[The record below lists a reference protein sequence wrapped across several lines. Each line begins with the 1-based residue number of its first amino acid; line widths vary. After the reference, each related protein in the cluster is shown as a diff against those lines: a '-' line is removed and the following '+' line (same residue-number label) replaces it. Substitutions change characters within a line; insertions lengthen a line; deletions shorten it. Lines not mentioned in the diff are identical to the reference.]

1 MEQIKH
7 LTINNF
13 DYNLP
18 EHFIAKYPLN
28 KRDNSKLLVYNKGLI
43 SESVF
48 NKIDQFLPSNSLLVS
63 NNTKVIQ
70 ARLNFFKSTG
80 AHIEVFCLEPYSPTD
95 YQQIFTQTKSC
106 QWQCIVGNQK
116 KWKQGKLTHN
126 IETQNGLITLSATRI
141 GETNT
146 AHIIEFEWDNANIC
160 FGQILDLMGK
170 IPIPPYLNRQTE
182 PDDTQNYQTVYSKI
196 KGSVAAPTAGL
207 HFTPSVIG
215 NLKLQGINMHEIT
228 LHVGAGT
235 FKPVQS
241 VNVSQ
246 HQMHH
251 EQIILTKN
259 SIPELIKNIGNITA
273 VGTTTVRTL
282 ESIYWLGVKIL
293 SGYNNNNELILEQW
307 EPYSLKQNINV
318 ADALNALQNYIVNN
332 SANYIKAST
341 GIMIVPGYKFKTISR
356 LITNFHQPKS
366 TLLLLIGAFIGND
379 WQKMYNYALNNQF
392 RFLSYGDSCLLMP

>member
-70 ARLNFFKSTG
+70 ARLNFFKLTG

-106 QWQCIVGNQK
+106 QWQCIVGNLK

>member
-1 MEQIKH
+1 MEQFKH

-18 EHFIAKYPLN
+18 ENFIAKYPLN

-307 EPYSLKQNINV
+307 ESYSLKQNINV